1 MDTRYAGAVGKIRA
15 METRLLNKARLE
27 ALLDADTG
35 SEILQK
41 LGDIV
46 MPDDRGDT
54 DKPEVFERVLDYQ
67 MEITYDLFRRLSL
80 HPEVSGLF
88 FLKNDIHNMKILLKA
103 MYKGKQADEAL
114 LSTGAI
120 PVDNLKKMVNE
131 QNFKQEK
138 GMHPFLVKA
147 LHESLGQFET
157 GNLQRID
164 IILDKVYY
172 DIIFDVLH
180 KSALK
185 SELLEKF
192 FRIEVDLNNILI
204 FMRLKVNDREKQ
216 LLQDALIS
224 HGTLEKEI
232 FVKLFN
238 DTIDNFVQKLSVKRY
253 AGIIEE
259 GVSNYK
265 QTQTL
270 GYLEKLCDDYKLEFL
285 KQAKWVAFGMEPLI
299 GYLLA
304 KEREIINIRGIE
316 VGRRNLLAVAR
327 IKESLRITYV

>member
-1 MDTRYAGAVGKIRA
+1 MDTRYASAVGRIRA
-15 METRLLNKARLE
+15 LETRLLNKARLE
-27 ALLDADTG
+27 ALLDANSA

-46 MPDDRGDT
+46 MPYGTGDI

-88 FLKNDIHNMKILLKA
+88 SLHNDIHNMKVLLKA
-103 MYKGKQADEAL
+103 RYKGKHADEAL

-120 PVDNLKKMVNE
+120 PVDKQKKMVNE
-131 QNFKQEK
+131 QNFEQEK

-147 LHESLGQFET
+147 LQESLSQFET
-157 GNLQRID
+157 GNLQKID

-172 DIIFDVLH
+172 DIVFDVLH
-180 KSALK
+180 KSSLR
-185 SELLEKF
+185 SEFLENF
-192 FRIEVDLNNILI
+192 FRIEVDLKNIVI
-204 FMRLKVNDREKQ
+204 FMRLKVKDREKQ

-224 HGTLEKEI
+224 HGTLAKEI
-232 FVKLFN
+232 FIQSFN
-238 DTIDNFVQKLSVKRY
+238 DTVDNFVLKLRTKRY
-253 AGIIEE
+253 AGVIEE
-259 GVSNYK
+259 GVTHYK
-265 QTQTL
+265 QTKTL
-270 GYLEKLCDDYKLEFL
+270 GYLEKLCDNYKIEFL

-304 KEREIINIRGIE
+304 KEQEIVNIRGIA
-316 VGRRNLLAVAR
+316 VGRRNLLQIPR
-327 IKESLRITYV
+327 IKEHLRITYV